1 MSVNN
6 SRIYLSAPHIGEQ
19 EFQYVTQAF
28 EQNWIAP
35 VGPQIN
41 AFEEALANYFDVN
54 HAVALTSGTAAMHL
68 ALINLGV
75 KAGDYVLCQSIT
87 FVATANPITYL
98 GAHPVFIDSEADTWN
113 LDPDQVEEAI
123 QYCQEQGGK
132 KPKAL
137 ITVDLY
143 GMPAKHD
150 QLQEVADRH
159 GIPIIEDAAEA
170 AGSTY
175 QGRPC
180 GQRGK
185 MAVLS
190 FNGNKIITTS
200 GGGALITNNKPYADH
215 ARFLA
220 TQAKDPAPHYQ
231 HSHIGYNYR
240 MSNVSAAIGI
250 GQLAVLDD
258 RVAQRRA
265 NFEWY
270 RQLLVSC
277 EQFTFSD
284 EPIGYYSN
292 RWLTTVLL
300 KEGCTLTPET
310 IRQHLESYN
319 IESRPL
325 WKPLHMQPVFQDNW
339 FFGEGYSEYL
349 FNKGLC
355 LPSGTNMTEEQHTRI
370 QTALEELLEP

>member
-1 MSVNN
+1 MNQY

-41 AFEEALANYFDVN
+41 AFEEALANYFGVN

-68 ALINLGV
+68 GLINLGV
-75 KAGDYVLCQSIT
+75 EVGDYVLCQSIT

-98 GAHPVFIDSEADTWN
+98 GANPVFIDSEADTWN
-113 LDPDQVEEAI
+113 LDPEQVEEAI
-123 QYCQEQGGK
+123 QYCREQGGK
-132 KPKAL
+132 TPKAL

-150 QLQEVADRH
+150 ELEQVAERY
-159 GIPIIEDAAEA
+159 GIPVIEDAAEA

-180 GQRGK
+180 GQRGA

-200 GGGALITNNKPYADH
+200 GGGALITNNKAYADH

-265 NFEWY
+265 NFDWY
-270 RQLLVSC
+270 RQLLGPS
-277 EQFTFSD
+277 EQFTFIE
-284 EPIGYYSN
+284 EPKGCHSN

-300 KEGCTLTPET
+300 KEGGTLTPET

-339 FFGEGYSEYL
+339 FFGDGYCESL

-355 LPSGTNMTEEQHTRI
+355 LPSGTNMTEEQQDRI
-370 QTALEELLEP
+370 AKALRELCHG

>member
-75 KAGDYVLCQSIT
+75 EAGDYVLCQSIT

-123 QYCQEQGGK
+123 QYCREQGGK
-132 KPKAL
+132 TPKAL

-150 QLQEVADRH
+150 QLQQVADRY

-175 QGRPC
+175 QGKPC
-180 GQRGK
+180 GQLGE

-200 GGGALITNNKPYADH
+200 GGGALITNNKTYADH

-250 GQLAVLDD
+250 GQMEVLDD
-258 RVAQRRA
+258 RVQKRRA
-265 NFEWY
+265 IFQWY
-270 RQLLVSC
+270 RQELESTGKM
-277 EQFTFSD
+277 TFLN
-284 EPIGYYSN
+284 EPEGHFAN

-300 KEGCTLTPET
+300 NDQTELTPEA

-319 IESRPL
+319 IEARPL

-370 QTALEELLEP
+370 QTALEELL

>member
-1 MSVNN
+1 MDKL
-6 SRIYLSAPHIGEQ
+6 SRVYLSAPHIGDH

-35 VGPQIN
+35 VGPNIN
-41 AFEEALANYFDVN
+41 AFEEALANYFGVK

-68 ALINLGV
+68 GLINLDV
-75 KAGDYVLCQSIT
+75 QPGDYVLCQSIT

-113 LDPDQVEEAI
+113 LDPDQVEKAI

-132 KPKAL
+132 TPKAL

-150 QLQEVADRH
+150 QLQEVADRY

-175 QGRPC
+175 RDRQCGRF
-180 GQRGK
+180 GD

-200 GGGALITNNKPYADH
+200 GGGALITNNKTYADH

-220 TQAKDPAPHYQ
+220 TQAKDPSPHYQ

-240 MSNVSAAIGI
+240 MSNVAAAIGQ
-250 GQLAVLDD
+250 GQLEVLDN
-258 RVAQRRA
+258 RVQKRRA
-265 NFEWY
+265 IFQWY
-270 RQLLVSC
+270 RQELESTGKV
-277 EQFTFSD
+277 TFLN
-284 EPIGYYSN
+284 EPDGHFAN

-300 KEGCTLTPET
+300 NDQTELTPEA
-310 IRQHLESYN
+310 IRQHLEAYN
-319 IESRPL
+319 IEARPL
-325 WKPLHMQPVFQDNW
+325 WKPLHMQPVYKDCW
-339 FFGEGYSEYL
+339 FFGNGNAEAL
-349 FNKGLC
+349 FEKGVC

-370 QTALEELLEP
+370 QTALRALFNG